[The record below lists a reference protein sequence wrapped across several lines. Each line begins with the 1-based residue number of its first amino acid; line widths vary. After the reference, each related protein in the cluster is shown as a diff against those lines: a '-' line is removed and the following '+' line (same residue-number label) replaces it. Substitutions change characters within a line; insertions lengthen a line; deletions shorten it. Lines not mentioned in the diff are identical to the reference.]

1 MLGHVGPYPY
11 HGRMELTDPQRR
23 TLDRLIGTGPRPS
36 FPADLAQ
43 RLRDRIEEAVRG
55 LELREQLW
63 LGKERLNDHGRCEG
77 KFQSGIAGES
87 PPFEHS
93 AKSAA
98 GVLMHK
104 AIEVEVGSRDPLDA
118 ASVAEVA
125 LERILGRE
133 ERFQEYWRGLS
144 EPEHDEVL
152 MEVVR
157 RVTLFQGSF
166 PPLKELRRDLTPI
179 SEMRVRAELLGG
191 DVVLSGQ
198 IDLLLGRPD
207 QLEPMRAT
215 RLAVDLKSGNAYP
228 EFAEDMRFYALLLTL
243 RFGVPPY
250 RVASLFL
257 ESGAWQ
263 PEDVTEETLQH
274 AADRVIAA
282 ARSAAA
288 LLRGRSADLTPG
300 HYCAWCPRAAAC
312 PAAELPVAL
321 AGR

>member
-1 MLGHVGPYPY
+1 
-11 HGRMELTDPQRR
+11 MELTDPQRR
-23 TLDRLIGTGPRPS
+23 TLEQLIGTGPRPS
-36 FPADLAQ
+36 FPADLPQ
-43 RLRDRIEEAVRG
+43 RLRDHIEEAVRG

-77 KFQSGIAGES
+77 KFHAAMAGES

-93 AKSAA
+93 AKSAS

-104 AIEVEVGSRDPLDA
+104 AIEVEVGSREPLDA

-125 LERILGRE
+125 LQRVLGRE
-133 ERFQEYWRGLS
+133 ERFQEYWHGLS
-144 EPEHDEVL
+144 EPEHDDVL
-152 MEVVR
+152 MDVAR

-179 SEMRVRAELLGG
+179 SELRVRAELLGG
-191 DVVLSGQ
+191 DLVLSGQ
-198 IDLLLGRPD
+198 IDLLLGRPV
-207 QLEPMRAT
+207 QLEPTRAT
-215 RLAVDLKSGNAYP
+215 RLAIDLKTGNAYP

-250 RVASLFL
+250 RVASFFL

-263 PEDVTEETLQH
+263 AEEITEGTLEH

-288 LLRGRSADLTPG
+288 ILRGRSAALTPG
-300 HYCAWCPRAAAC
+300 HYCAWCPRAPAC
-312 PAAELPVAL
+312 PAAELPAVL